1 MYQVLCDFY
10 DLQDSVKTKGGE
22 VYHSYRAGDIY
33 PRDGYQP
40 PAERIA
46 ELSGSDNKR
55 GIPLIQDMTQDSA
68 AAETVEE
75 SAPEVPKRRRKKA
88 E

>member
-22 VYHSYRAGDIY
+22 VYHSYYAGDIY

-40 PAERIA
+40 SAERIA
-46 ELSGSDNKR
+46 ELSGSDNKH
-55 GIPLIQDMTQDSA
+55 GTPLIKWTADPV
-68 AAETVEE
+68 AEAVREAVEKQE
-75 SAPEVPKRRRKKA
+75 AK
-88 E
+88 

>member
-22 VYHSYRAGDIY
+22 VYHSYYAGDIY

-40 PAERIA
+40 SAERIA

-55 GIPLIQDMTQDSA
+55 GIPLIQELIQNPSD
-68 AAETVEE
+68 TVDE
-75 SAPEVPKRRRKKA
+75 SAPEVPKRRRKKT